1 MENCE
6 DINMISGGSKYNQLR
21 CIIEK
26 DLEARTMRYIL
37 KISQL
42 LASNISMK
50 RWRKPNEREMATEQ
64 NKGHSLSEVEIFN
77 FLLKDSDP

>member
-21 CIIEK
+21 YITEK

-50 RWRKPNEREMATEQ
+50 R
-64 NKGHSLSEVEIFN
+64 
-77 FLLKDSDP
+77 